1 MKNGNTYQMGW
12 DDTRIIMN
20 YASSFIYST
29 CNVPIFTF
37 YISVTFVHHPIHTCP
52 LLNSISPRSYHLSP
66 TPAPSPCGSS
76 PRLPPTCCPL
86 YLLNLCYICPYM
98 STTPIIYLLDH
109 NVPTTP
115 PPPTCFR
122 AQSVQPI
129 CELCLS
135 GSHPPPGYA
144 SHPTNHSSSQ
154 SQS

>member
-1 MKNGNTYQMGW
+1 
-12 DDTRIIMN
+12 MN

-37 YISVTFVHHPIHTCP
+37 YSSVRFVHHPIHTCP

-66 TPAPSPCGSS
+66 TQPPP
-76 PRLPPTCCPL
+76 PPVVPPTGYHQPVVPL
-86 YLLNLCYICPYM
+86 YFLNLCYICPYM

-115 PPPTCFR
+115 PPP
-122 AQSVQPI
+122 P
-129 CELCLS
+129 LWCLS